1 MPSPFPGM
9 DPYLEDPAFWSD
21 FHSTFINYWREAIAD
36 LLPENYDARLDERVV
51 LEGPPRV
58 RPKQIEPDV
67 TVLRTD
73 QPSPRPA
80 APAGVA
86 TLEPVTVPLP
96 MLILDRSRQLSI
108 KILRHPERT
117 LVTVLELL
125 SPSNKAGP
133 DRAEYQ
139 AKRNGLFCR
148 KVHLVELDL
157 LLSGSRLPMDGPL
170 PPGDFYAF
178 VSRSERRPDCDV
190 YAWGMRQPL
199 PRLPVPLKA
208 PDPDVWFDL
217 GAVFATAYE
226 RGRYARWLEYGK
238 PPRVPIRDEDRQW
251 VLDRAQT
258 MRR

>member
-1 MPSPFPGM
+1 M

-21 FHSTFINYWREAIAD
+21 FHSSFITYWRDAIAD
-36 LLPENYDARLDERVV
+36 LLPDHYDARLDERVV
-51 LEGPPRV
+51 LQGPPQT
-58 RPKQIEPDV
+58 RPKQIKPDV
-67 TVLRTD
+67 SILRTD
-73 QPSPRPA
+73 PSAPRHI
-80 APAGVA
+80 APAGAA

-96 MLILDRSRQLSI
+96 MMILDRSRQLSI
-108 KILRHPERT
+108 KILQHPERT

-133 DRAEYQ
+133 DRADYQ
-139 AKRNGLFCR
+139 AKRDGLFRR
-148 KVHLVELDL
+148 KVHLVEVDL
-157 LLSGSRLPMDGPL
+157 LRRGRRLPMSGPL
-170 PPGDFYAF
+170 PSGDYYAF
-178 VSRSERRPDCDV
+178 VSRAERWPDCDV
-190 YAWGMRQPL
+190 YAWGLLQPL

-251 VLDRAQT
+251 VLDRAQA
-258 MRR
+258 MRQ